1 MSELEAHT
9 RSTRIEDI
17 EESLDNILPADSEAP
32 PIVLNEQPVPS
43 ANDTNQGNYEPFESN
58 LFSPAIEEV
67 EGILRTRQTID
78 NRDYL
83 TYTSGPHKLELVIFD
98 IYHVRYIC
106 VNSHLLPFSEFVK
119 IRSAESWSGGS
130 DKMNLIHDV
139 TSVTIT
145 YENSQLILRNCS
157 INLFIS
163 AISEVSQI
171 YESSVPLPEPDAK
184 PVGLI
189 TRLYNYLF

>member
-1 MSELEAHT
+1 MSEIETHT

-32 PIVLNEQPVPS
+32 PIILNEQPVPS
-43 ANDTNQGNYEPFESN
+43 ANDMNQANYEPFESN

-67 EGILRTRQTID
+67 ERISRTRQTID

-98 IYHVRYIC
+98 IYNSRYIC
-106 VNSHLLPFSEFVK
+106 VNSHLLLFSDFVK
-119 IRSAESWSGGS
+119 IRSAETWSGGS

-139 TSVTIT
+139 TSLSIT
-145 YENSQLILRNCS
+145 YDNSQLVLRNCS

-163 AISEVSQI
+163 AISEVTQI
-171 YESSVPLPEPDAK
+171 YEAAVPLPEPDAK
-184 PVGLI
+184 PVGLL
-189 TRLYNYLF
+189 TRLYQYLF